1 MLVPRTLSDLTFRNA
16 ITAVSEAGLVL
27 SVTGVEHHA
36 SWAAVNSVGV
46 GVAPHGDAE
55 IFVIA
60 LCIDDGEATRLLIV
74 AEIEKIWSELTAILP
89 TGLPGVEPFER
100 WGAALAEK
108 PDVVMLYERRAP

>member
-1 MLVPRTLSDLTFRNA
+1 MLERRTLPAITVRNA

-36 SWAAVNSVGV
+36 SWDAVNAVGV
-46 GVAPHGDAE
+46 GVTAHGAGE

-60 LCIDDGEATRLLIV
+60 LCIDDGEATRLLVV
-74 AEIEKIWSELTAILP
+74 AEIERIWSELTAILP

-100 WGAALAEK
+100 WGAALADK
-108 PDVVMLYERRAP
+108 PDVLMLYERRAH